1 MTLSRNAC
9 ERSSTY
15 AICHGK
21 DIIAFCKYS
30 ALHKL
35 EVRHGVDLGFAYKTK
50 DSAKNFTHIIA
61 KRQCQEFL
69 HTSLAASFYSFLMD
83 GSTDAGNVE
92 DELIA
97 ILYCFKYD
105 VTQEVRLCVRY
116 FLLEVLT
123 KADADGLLSCL
134 GDTLKPLGIDNILD
148 KANILGVEG
157 KPILVGGGTDGT
169 SVNIAEHNGM
179 RGKMTKELPWLV
191 WTWCYAH

>member
-1 MTLSRNAC
+1 
-9 ERSSTY
+9 
-15 AICHGK
+15 
-21 DIIAFCKYS
+21 
-30 ALHKL
+30 
-35 EVRHGVDLGFAYKTK
+35 
-50 DSAKNFTHIIA
+50 
-61 KRQCQEFL
+61 
-69 HTSLAASFYSFLMD
+69 MD

-97 ILYCFKYD
+97 ILYCFKDD

-116 FLLEVLT
+116 FLLDVPT

-134 GDTLKPLGIDNILD
+134 GDTLKALGIDNILD

-169 SVNIAEHNGM
+169 LVNTAEHNGM